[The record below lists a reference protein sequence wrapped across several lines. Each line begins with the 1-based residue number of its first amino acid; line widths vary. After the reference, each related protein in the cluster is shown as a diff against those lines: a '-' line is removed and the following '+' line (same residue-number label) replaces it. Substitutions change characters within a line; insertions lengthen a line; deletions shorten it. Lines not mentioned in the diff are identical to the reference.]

1 VSDSAPPAAARIF
14 FVAGMAAAG
23 CHARNKKLLRTTAGG
38 EKS

>member
-14 FVAGMAAAG
+14 FVAGMAACG